1 MSDLAYEYGKI
12 EKKLNTNDLLKKKSL
27 KFNNKNN
34 ETIQCQDGFFCPDEN
49 TCCEMKNGH
58 FGCCPMPKVS
68 FLFYYTT
75 K

>member
-1 MSDLAYEYGKI
+1 M
-12 EKKLNTNDLLKKKSL
+12 KKKSL